1 MIEADRAAGT
11 IGAGP
16 DSGSAGRLYD
26 DGANRYDALLV
37 VSFGGPEGMDD
48 VTPFLDRVLRGLDLP
63 DPARRRIAKRYEQV
77 GGVSPINAHTR
88 ALIGAVRER
97 LERGGPA
104 LPIYWGNRNWHP
116 LLPDTLRRME
126 ADGVERALAFVTSVF
141 GSYHGCR
148 KYREDLHE
156 AVRGLRRPPRIDR
169 LRHGYNHPGFVEACA
184 DRIRDALT
192 RLPEARRAEAP
203 ILFTAHGLPQ
213 SVARRAPYERQ
224 LHEAAGLVAEALGS
238 RRRGAGGGGPR
249 RRWRLAYQSKNASY
263 GPEEWL
269 GPDVGAALAEERE
282 RGARDVVA
290 APIGF
295 VCDHLEVIL
304 DLDVEAK
311 QRAEETGLNMVRA
324 ATVGTHPAF
333 VDAICDL
340 IRERMAAHPARAV
353 AGAGRPS
360 HDFCPPDC
368 CLSSRPGPPKPALGG
383 ASAPPSPT
391 ADPAASSTSPSPACS

>member
-1 MIEADRAAGT
+1 MKTGSGIEAARAAGE
-11 IGAGP
+11 IGARPGSGP
-16 DSGSAGRLYD
+16 DPGSAVRLHD

-48 VTPFLDRVLRGLDLP
+48 VAPFLDNVLRGLELP
-63 DPARRRIAKRYEQV
+63 APARRRIAERYEQV

-88 ALIGAVRER
+88 ALIEAVRGR
-97 LERGGPA
+97 LERGGPS
-104 LPIYWGNRNWHP
+104 LPVYWGNRNWHP

-126 ADGVERALAFVTSVF
+126 ADGVRRALAFVTSLF

-148 KYREDLHE
+148 KYREDLYE
-156 AVRGLRRPPRIDR
+156 AVRGLRRPPHVDR
-169 LRHGYNHPGFVEACA
+169 LRHGYHHPGFIEACA
-184 DRIRDALT
+184 DRVRDALA
-192 RLPEARRAEAP
+192 RLPEARRAAAP
-203 ILFTAHGLPQ
+203 ILFTAHSLPR
-213 SVARRAPYERQ
+213 SAARRAPYEAQ
-224 LHEAAGLVAEALGS
+224 LHEAAGLVAEALGD
-238 RRRGAGGGGPR
+238 RRGGGGGGPR

-269 GPDVGAALAEERE
+269 GPDLGGALAEERE

-295 VCDHLEVIL
+295 VCDHLEVTL

-311 QRAEETGLNMVRA
+311 RRAEEMGLGMVRA

-340 IRERMAAHPARAV
+340 VSERMAARPARAV
-353 AGAGRPS
+353 AGGGRPS
-360 HDFCPPDC
+360 HDFCPPEC
-368 CLSSRPGPPKPALGG
+368 CLSGRPGPPKPALGG
-383 ASAPPSPT
+383 ASAPPSP
-391 ADPAASSTSPSPACS
+391 SFQL